1 MEPAFTVKGDSAI
14 TKDIKVNV
22 EMMKEDGTTIATA
35 YYNGESFTIDNEGV
49 LYYYIYISYKNT
61 FYYVSET
68 DNLHG
73 KIKGEPI
80 NEIVISR
87 KDDAILALY
96 RPLMSSAAAG
106 GVVLQ
111 PAASFFKD
119 IPAEEAEMKKQKFT
133 TLYK

>member
-22 EMMKEDGTTIATA
+22 EMIKEDGKTIATA
-35 YYNGESFTIDNEGV
+35 YYNGESYNIDNEGT
-49 LYYYIYISYKNT
+49 LYYSIYISYKNNL
-61 FYYVSET
+61 YYVSEA

-80 NEIVISR
+80 NEIVISK

-96 RPLMSSAAAG
+96 RPLMNSVAAG
-106 GVVLQ
+106 GVVLE
-111 PAASFFKD
+111 PATSFFED
-119 IPAEEAEMKKQKFT
+119 VPAEEAEITKQKFT

>member
-1 MEPAFTVKGDSAI
+1 MEPAFIVKGDSAI
-14 TKDIKVNV
+14 TKDIKINV
-22 EMMKEDGTTIATA
+22 EMIKDDGTTIATA
-35 YYNGESFTIDNEGV
+35 YYNGESYNIDNEGT
-49 LYYYIYISYKNT
+49 LYYSIYISYKNNL
-61 FYYVSET
+61 YYVSET

-80 NEIVISR
+80 NEIIISK
-87 KDDAILALY
+87 KDDAVLALY

-111 PAASFFKD
+111 PAASFFED
-119 IPAEEAEMKKQKFT
+119 IPAEEAEIKKQKFT